1 MEMASRALF
10 RPLAPVCWSHLN
22 VPSGQGVDPGIYAC
36 PATSEY
42 QYMLAVTIDDGK
54 LKILIVGRG

>member
-1 MEMASRALF
+1 
-10 RPLAPVCWSHLN
+10 